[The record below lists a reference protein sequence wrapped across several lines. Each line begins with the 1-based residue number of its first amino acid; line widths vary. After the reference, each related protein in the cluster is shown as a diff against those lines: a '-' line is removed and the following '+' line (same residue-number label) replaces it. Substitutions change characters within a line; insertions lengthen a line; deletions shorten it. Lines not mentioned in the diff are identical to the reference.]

1 MANII
6 YRYFHVCDFKTHKI
20 KTVFGQMVSTYQ
32 FVINVAIGLK
42 YILGKSRLVTCVQ
55 LTVRCCLKYVCTQSP
70 KNLLALLIGIH
81 SPDIYQLKKK
91 NTFNRFSVLCEIL
104 DDLKLSYVICGLSIL
119 PVVPL
124 GFFFFLLPCFF

>member
-1 MANII
+1 MI
-6 YRYFHVCDFKTHKI
+6 
-20 KTVFGQMVSTYQ
+20 STYQ

>member
-1 MANII
+1 MI
-6 YRYFHVCDFKTHKI
+6 
-20 KTVFGQMVSTYQ
+20 STYQ

-124 GFFFFLLPCFF
+124 GFFFFFASLFLLKITMMQIWTYIRKFSEKEVCK